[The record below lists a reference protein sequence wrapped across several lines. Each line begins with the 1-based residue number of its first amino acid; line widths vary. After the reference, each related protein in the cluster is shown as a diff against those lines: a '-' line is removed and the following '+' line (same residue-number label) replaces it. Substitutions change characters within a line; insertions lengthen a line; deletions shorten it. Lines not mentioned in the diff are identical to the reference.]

1 MMPLFVLFGAI
12 LVGSLYWL
20 WLHALVDIGL
30 AVVATSICV
39 AAIAAFGIAMV
50 LAVGAG

>member
-1 MMPLFVLFGAI
+1 MMPLFVLLGAI

-30 AVVATSICV
+30 AAVATALC
-39 AAIAAFGIAMV
+39 
-50 LAVGAG
+50 VGAIGRVRHRDGLGWSCE

>member
-12 LVGSLYWL
+12 LVVLLYWSRSCL
-20 WLHALVDIGL
+20 LLYRSGRL
-30 AVVATSICV
+30 TTSLCV